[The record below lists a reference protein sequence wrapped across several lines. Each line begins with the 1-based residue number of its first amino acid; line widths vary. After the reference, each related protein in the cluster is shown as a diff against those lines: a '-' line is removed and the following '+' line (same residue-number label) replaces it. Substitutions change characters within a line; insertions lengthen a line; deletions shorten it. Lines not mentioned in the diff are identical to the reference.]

1 MPLEE
6 TWPLYFF
13 ISYISNTYMV
23 TVISDIRVTLA
34 PSNVGFWNYVMHLW
48 KYAPFGQSKIK
59 TWQPR
64 DIYIWLIFG
73 LMATS
78 NKPLELGILYGKI
91 INTETNSV
99 WDNGNTITQWE
110 CKPFQ
115 VYLTNLILSESET
128 VEVVHRNQSRI
139 WIIIN

>member
-6 TWPLYFF
+6 TSPLYFL
-13 ISYISNTYMV
+13 ISYISNTYTV

-34 PSNVGFWNYVMHLW
+34 PSNVGFWNYVIRIW

-59 TWQPR
+59 TWQPHSV
-64 DIYIWLIFG
+64 DFWIDG
-73 LMATS
+73 DS

-99 WDNGNTITQWE
+99 WDNGNKITQWE
-110 CKPFQ
+110 CKPFE
-115 VYLTNLILSESET
+115 VYLTNLI
-128 VEVVHRNQSRI
+128 
-139 WIIIN
+139 